1 MITRSGRGSEYK
13 GFGENKGVLGISI
26 CLRCTYTDMH
36 WPVSLSLLCSSL
48 IPFIAGGFAQPTA
61 GADKHYA
68 IMDNDWY
75 TAGFVPYL
83 IALDGGIEVLALA
96 SGLYTSTILLFS
108 GLAN

>member
-13 GFGENKGVLGISI
+13 GFENKGVLGIIDLSS
-26 CLRCTYTDMH
+26 LYLHSHADMH

-48 IPFIAGGFAQPTA
+48 IAGGFAQPTA
-61 GADKHYA
+61 SADKHYA

-83 IALDGGIEVLALA
+83 IALDGDIEVLALA
-96 SGLYTSTILLFS
+96 SGVYTSTILLFG